1 MSEEQVWNTILSKL
15 MKGTKEFP
23 TTPKTNKKP
32 VWFLAKTDGKNI
44 FVDAAKHSQPPCKL
58 TMERRL
64 TYDEFKKIYPIY
76 IKREKGENVSEEAT
90 NASRNQVYWFSLI
103 KHLS

>member
-1 MSEEQVWNTILSKL
+1 MSQDQVWNAILSKL
-15 MKGTKEFP
+15 MDGSKEFP
-23 TTPKTNKKP
+23 TTPKINRKP
-32 VWFLAKTDGKNI
+32 VWFSAKTDGKNI
-44 FVDAAKHSQPPCKL
+44 FVDAAKNNQPQCNL

-76 IKREKGENVSEEAT
+76 IEREKGENVSEEAS
-90 NASRNQVYWFSLI
+90 NASMNQVYWFSLI